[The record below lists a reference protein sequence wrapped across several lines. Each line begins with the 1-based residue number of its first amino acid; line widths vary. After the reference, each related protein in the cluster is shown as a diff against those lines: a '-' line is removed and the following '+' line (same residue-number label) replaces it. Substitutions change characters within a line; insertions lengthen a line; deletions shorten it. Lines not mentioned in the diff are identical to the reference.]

1 MFVPRFVASNPLS
14 AQYNNFIIIII
25 IIIIIINFQEIE
37 KSLIVLLPGTSLT
50 DYVM

>member
-14 AQYNNFIIIII
+14 AQYNNFIII